1 MASWVGSEGFVF
13 FFKEEAGMRVVA
25 VTGVQ
30 TFALPISDVVAAL
43 STAAESCGIGGGQ
56 CGHDVCLHEW
66 AAQGAGI
73 GDRAARDEMLE
84 VGRCPMC
91 KREVRRW
98 FLGCELSPARKGG
111 KQCRDAQREP
121 EAHGARNLGAAS
133 EDGNR
138 LRSGERG
145 VRFRA
150 HVSAPRAD
158 RGGALYALRL
168 THPPGRLGTP
178 PLRFG

>member
-56 CGHDVCLHEW
+56 GGHDVCLHEW

-73 GDRAARDEMLE
+73 GDRAARDEMLHIRS
-84 VGRCPMC
+84 GPMAV
-91 KREVRRW
+91 REIWGWLLAREH
-98 FLGCELSPARKGG
+98 GPAREGRAREQ
-111 KQCRDAQREP
+111 QCRDAQREP
-121 EAHGARNLGAAS
+121 EAHGARNLGAA
-133 EDGNR
+133 
-138 LRSGERG
+138 
-145 VRFRA
+145 
-150 HVSAPRAD
+150 
-158 RGGALYALRL
+158 
-168 THPPGRLGTP
+168 
-178 PLRFG
+178 